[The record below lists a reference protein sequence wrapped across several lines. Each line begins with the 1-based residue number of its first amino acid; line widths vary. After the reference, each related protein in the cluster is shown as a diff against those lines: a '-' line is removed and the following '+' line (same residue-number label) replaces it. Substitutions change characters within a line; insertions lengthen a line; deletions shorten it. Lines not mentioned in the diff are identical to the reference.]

1 MKKGELKYN
10 ERRVDVFMEDERLI
24 VFNSKNKLRKSV
36 LAVPPST
43 HFIRHYLNGKSKKS
57 YATARD
63 YETDIKQFFKV
74 KWVENI
80 TLDHIKA
87 VTIFDVE
94 DFIVELIDKELASG
108 TIHRKVSTL
117 SSLYQWLM
125 KYQDNT
131 RDITIIKYNPFSNMK
146 DVMPTLNYVETEFL
160 TEEEAEKILNA
171 INDKTIIGLRNK
183 IIVALALT
191 TAVRK
196 REFINI
202 RLKDITTKGGYD
214 IINVIRKR
222 DKHDFVKL
230 QAPVRNLILDY
241 ISLTGRDMEN
251 YADDYLFKGH
261 SRNKMSK
268 DKLDASTPNKI
279 VKSLCKKVGI
289 TKNIKVHSLRH
300 SAITWV
306 IMKGATLEKAKE
318 FAAHESA
325 TTTAR
330 YIHSVDKL
338 RNNAGDLINIL

>member
-1 MKKGELKYN
+1 MDDN
-10 ERRVDVFMEDERLI
+10 RLI
-24 VFNSKNKLRKSV
+24 VFNSNNRLKKSV
-36 LAVPPST
+36 LEIPPST
-43 HFIRHYLNGKSKKS
+43 HFIRHFLNGKSKKS
-57 YATARD
+57 NSTARE

-74 KWVENI
+74 KWIENI
-80 TLDHIKA
+80 TIDNIKA

-94 DFIVELIDKELASG
+94 DFIDEMTDKELASG
-108 TIHRKVSTL
+108 TIHRKISSL
-117 SSLYQWLM
+117 SSLFIWLM

-131 RDITIIKYNPFSNMK
+131 LDITLIKYNPFGNMK

-160 TEEEAEKILNA
+160 TEEEAEKILGT
-171 INDKTIIGLRNK
+171 IDDKTIIGIRNK
-183 IIVALALT
+183 IIFALALT

-202 RLKDITTKGGYD
+202 KLKDITTRGGYD

-230 QAPVRNLILDY
+230 QAPVRNLILEY
-241 ISLTGRDMEN
+241 IRLTGRDMDID
-251 YADDYLFKGH
+251 ADDYLFKGH
-261 SRNKMSK
+261 NRNHKNK
-268 DKLDASTPNKI
+268 EKLDASSPNKI
-279 VKSLCKKVGI
+279 VTALCKKAGI
-289 TKNIKVHSLRH
+289 TKHIKVHSLRH

-338 RNNAGDLINIL
+338 RNNAGDLIDIL

>member
-1 MKKGELKYN
+1 MDDK
-10 ERRVDVFMEDERLI
+10 RLI
-24 VFNSKNKLRKSV
+24 MFNSDNRLRKSV
-36 LAVPPST
+36 LEIPPST
-43 HFIRHYLNGKSKKS
+43 HFIRHFLNGKAKKS
-57 YATARD
+57 YSTARD
-63 YETDIKQFFKV
+63 YETDIKQYFKV
-74 KWVENI
+74 EWIENI
-80 TLDHIKA
+80 TIDNIRT

-94 DFIVELIDKELASG
+94 DFIDEMVEKSLTSG
-108 TIHRKVSTL
+108 SIHRKISSL
-117 SSLYQWLM
+117 SSLYIWLM

-131 RDITIIKYNPFSNMK
+131 RDITLIKYNPFGNMK
-146 DVMPTLNYVETEFL
+146 DVMPTLNYEETEFL
-160 TEEEAEKILNA
+160 TEEEAEKVLSTID
-171 INDKTIIGLRNK
+171 DKTIIGLRNK
-183 IIVALALT
+183 IIFSLALT

-196 REFINI
+196 KEFINI
-202 RLKDITTKGGYD
+202 KLKDITTKGGYD

-241 ISLTGRDMEN
+241 IKLTNRDMEIN
-251 YADDYLFKGH
+251 ADDYLFKGH
-261 SRNKMSK
+261 SRYNRNTE
-268 DKLDASTPNKI
+268 KLDASTPNKI
-279 VKSLCKKVGI
+279 VKDLCKKAGI

-306 IMKGATLEKAKE
+306 IMRGATLEKAKE